1 MNGKQDNSS
10 PSEVRE
16 FVIDWLRKELVWPAP
31 GYPMVQ
37 LNREEILRPQD
48 PPRYRYG
55 CGILF
60 PLGVRYSGGDPVE
73 PEEVEGIRIA
83 NEVDPANGSAGADD
97 GQEQGAEPASD
108 GTTVEPEPEVNATDQ
123 PGTKQLE

>member
-1 MNGKQDNSS
+1 VSLSLTGSGKSLSGRHPATDGPVEPRRNSS
-10 PSEVRE
+10 PT
-16 FVIDWLRKELVWPAP
+16 
-31 GYPMVQ
+31 G
-37 LNREEILRPQD
+37 

-83 NEVDPANGSAGADD
+83 NEIDPANGSAGADD

-108 GTTVEPEPEVNATDQ
+108 GTTVEPEPEVNATVQ